1 MISEPLF
8 IGHRGTRCN
17 FDENTIEAF
26 QIALE
31 SGANYIE
38 FDIHELKDGNIV
50 VFHDSS
56 LDRLTNNK
64 GLIKNY
70 SSSKLMNLLTKKRG
84 CKIPFLSEV
93 LEKFK
98 NKIGFMIEF
107 KDVKSWED
115 VIKIV
120 IKENLLHQ
128 TIFSGRNLNLLEKIK
143 YKFPETK
150 ICYNM
155 TRIIVLKI
163 QDFLENQKLEGFK
176 IIPDMINLRSDLI
189 NEKFIEKCHKFKI
202 LALAW
207 DFINY
212 DNPVEKI
219 KNLVDLG
226 IDGILF
232 DDYHN
237 IKAIREYINNH
248 NSLFYDR
255 FTRWKC

>member
-1 MISEPLF
+1 MGSGPLF
-8 IGHRGTRCN
+8 IGHRGTICN

-26 QIALE
+26 QIALNN
-31 SGANYIE
+31 GANYIE

-56 LDRLTNNK
+56 LDRMTNDK

-70 SSSKLMNLLTKKRG
+70 SSLKVVNLLTKNRG

-107 KDVKSWED
+107 KDVESWED
-115 VIKIV
+115 VVKVI
-120 IKENLLHQ
+120 IKEHLLHQ
-128 TIFSGRNLNLLEKIK
+128 TIFSGRDLNLLEKIK
-143 YKFPETK
+143 NKFPETEV
-150 ICYNM
+150 CYNITKIM
-155 TRIIVLKI
+155 SLKD
-163 QDFLENQKLEGFK
+163 QDFLESQKLEGFN
-176 IIPDMINLRSDLI
+176 IVPDMISLRSDLI

-207 DFINY
+207 NFINY
-212 DNPVEKI
+212 NNPIERI

-237 IKAIREYINNH
+237 IRVIKEYIH
-248 NSLFYDR
+248 NR
-255 FTRWKC
+255 